1 MQTLAQ
7 TCQGF
12 AAGMVK
18 FCEAMDWGAM
28 AATLDHFA
36 DRLKAG
42 ARADLLGLSKITFVK
57 SRTARVFWDNGFKT
71 VAVVAN
77 ADPQEL
83 VPVLMQAQPNKVRL
97 EAKDEQK
104 YMDKLLA
111 KAKIITDSANRIWR
125 EYMIPLC
132 RLCMSMGA
140 NEVVLCH
147 RNRDA
152 TGVNDG
158 RGIRGPRFFDSYS
171 GRARHAAQLG
181 TAVSSCRMITRA
193 RLFCPN
199 SNINTRASRCQHMP
213 QHNTLGRHTL
223 GHWFNVTE
231 MAPSL

>member
-1 MQTLAQ
+1 MKLTTTLPNRLQGGILKETTEEEKDTARRYHRFYLALQLRDLCNEVPIHRVAQKYDVPRGAVQTLAQ

-18 FCEAMDWGAM
+18 FCEAMGWGAM
-28 AATLDHFA
+28 AAALDHFA

-77 ADPQEL
+77 ADPKEL

-111 KAKIITDSANRIWR
+111 KAKVITDSANRIWR
-125 EYMIPLC
+125 EFPPLLSVTC
-132 RLCMSMGA
+132 MWMEANGTLC
-140 NEVVLCH
+140 L
-147 RNRDA
+147 
-152 TGVNDG
+152 
-158 RGIRGPRFFDSYS
+158 
-171 GRARHAAQLG
+171 QK
-181 TAVSSCRMITRA
+181 
-193 RLFCPN
+193 
-199 SNINTRASRCQHMP
+199 SRC
-213 QHNTLGRHTL
+213 NR
-223 GHWFNVTE
+223 
-231 MAPSL
+231 S